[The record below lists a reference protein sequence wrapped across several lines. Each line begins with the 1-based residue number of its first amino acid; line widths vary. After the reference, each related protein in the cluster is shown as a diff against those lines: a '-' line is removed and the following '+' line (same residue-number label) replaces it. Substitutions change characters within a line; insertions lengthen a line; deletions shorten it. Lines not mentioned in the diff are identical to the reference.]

1 MFNVENRA
9 HPVLDHLNRLAFLT
23 FLQESYHPTG
33 RVYTELPD
41 DIAEDCILGAFATA
55 PASSAGEEASSQL
68 VLCWAECKRSLPYCH
83 HEGEQFGSF
92 SSTDITTTTA
102 LADFRTRVLWKLSV
116 GYTIIV
122 RRSAPGQHV
131 RLTRDSEP
139 MINLKK
145 RTVEVFASRL
155 SRPMGT
161 VRAIRP
167 LLAKVLKENA

>member
-9 HPVLDHLNRLAFLT
+9 HPVQDHLNRLAFLT

-55 PASSAGEEASSQL
+55 PASSAGEVASSQS
-68 VLCWAECKRSLPYCH
+68 VLCWAECKRSLPYCQ

-92 SSTDITTTTA
+92 SSTDITTVGA

-116 GYTIIV
+116 GYTVIV
-122 RRSAPGQHV
+122 RRPVPVQYL

-139 MINLKK
+139 VIDLKK
-145 RTVEVFASRL
+145 RVVEVFAFRL
-155 SRPMGT
+155 SRPMAT
-161 VRAIRP
+161 VRTIRP

>member
-41 DIAEDCILGAFATA
+41 VIAEDCILGAFATA
-55 PASSAGEEASSQL
+55 QPSSAGDEASSQP
-68 VLCWAECKRSLPYCH
+68 VLCWAECKRSLPYCQ
-83 HEGEQFGSF
+83 HEGEEFGSF

-122 RRSAPGQHV
+122 RRPVPGQHV

-139 MINLKK
+139 MIDLKK
-145 RTVEVFASRL
+145 RTVEVFGFRL
-155 SRPMGT
+155 SRPIGAVHT
-161 VRAIRP
+161 VRP
-167 LLAKVLKENA
+167 QLATVLKVNG